1 EQKFENRLE
10 SLTGIPGEEET
21 LAVFKMRPAGR
32 EHFFNGTL
40 SVLTDLDEGAINTYS
55 LKNGEWTQSYFNARS
70 TPCDLYTNYLYKYYF
85 PTNADTNLQP
95 GGDNCFGKGEY
106 YFRNITLATE
116 NWPTLPYRG
125 IIKVIVKYFRKG
137 KSVGG
142 LEVVCTIRDKPT

>member
-1 EQKFENRLE
+1 EQTVENRLE
-10 SLTGIPGEEET
+10 SVTGIPGEEET
-21 LAVFKMRPAGR
+21 LVVIKVRPAGR

-40 SVLTDLDEGAINTYS
+40 SILTDFDECAIHTYP
-55 LKNGEWTQSYFNARS
+55 LRNGEWTQSYLNARS

-106 YFRNITLATE
+106 YFRNILLSTE
-116 NWPTLPYRG
+116 NWPTLLYRG
-125 IIKVIVKYFRKG
+125 IIKVIIKCYCKG

-142 LEVVCTIRDKPT
+142 MEIICTVKDKPT